1 MYIAHIQW
9 KYFHMRITNAEK
21 KISQLKAIL
30 KKYVLRAVLKDVRL
44 CFFLTPLE
52 DCFTVWE
59 LRLKGSVTKSVGTHS
74 ALAGTNKVLSIC
86 QN

>member
-30 KKYVLRAVLKDVRL
+30 KKYALRAVLKDVRF
-44 CFFLTPLE
+44 CFF
-52 DCFTVWE
+52 FNSAG
-59 LRLKGSVTKSVGTHS
+59 RLFHS
-74 ALAGTNKVLSIC
+74 LGAATERLGHQVSW
-86 QN
+86 

>member
-9 KYFHMRITNAEK
+9 KYFHMRITNGDK

-44 CFFLTPLE
+44 
-52 DCFTVWE
+52 
-59 LRLKGSVTKSVGTHS
+59 
-74 ALAGTNKVLSIC
+74 
-86 QN
+86 

>member
-44 CFFLTPLE
+44 
-52 DCFTVWE
+52 
-59 LRLKGSVTKSVGTHS
+59 
-74 ALAGTNKVLSIC
+74 
-86 QN
+86 

>member
-9 KYFHMRITNAEK
+9 KYFHVRITNGEI

-44 CFFLTPLE
+44 CMFLISAG
-52 DCFTVWE
+52 
-59 LRLKGSVTKSVGTHS
+59 RLFYSLG
-74 ALAGTNKVLSIC
+74 AAD
-86 QN
+86 